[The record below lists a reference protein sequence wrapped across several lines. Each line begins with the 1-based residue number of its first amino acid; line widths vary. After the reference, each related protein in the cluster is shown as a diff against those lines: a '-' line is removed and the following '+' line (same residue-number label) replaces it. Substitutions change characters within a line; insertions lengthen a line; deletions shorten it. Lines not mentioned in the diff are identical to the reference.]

1 MGIRQ
6 WLGLAEP
13 KDDDDGA
20 DAVRR
25 IVERLEALPPEQARL
40 VAAFAYLL
48 GRVAN
53 ADLDFRPEE
62 VAEMERLV
70 QEAGGLDAGQA
81 VLAVQMAKQQN
92 QLFGGTEN
100 FLVARQFR
108 QLADAAVKQ
117 RLLRCLFAVAA
128 ADGSISAV
136 EDNEIS
142 RIAGEL
148 GVEPGQLA
156 ALRAEFRDRLAVL
169 NSPPSG

>member
-6 WLGLAEP
+6 WLGLDPAKNEQS
-13 KDDDDGA
+13 DSA
-20 DAVRR
+20 DSVRR
-25 IVERLEALPPEQARL
+25 IVESLDALPLEQAKL

-70 QEAGGLDAGQA
+70 RQQGGLDAEQA
-81 VLAVQMAKQQN
+81 VLVVQMAKQQN
-92 QLFGGTEN
+92 KLFGGTDN
-100 FLVARQFR
+100 FLVAREFR
-108 QLADAAVKQ
+108 QLADETMKQ

-142 RIAGEL
+142 RIAAEL
-148 GVEPGQLA
+148 GIEQKQLA
-156 ALRAEFRDRLAVL
+156 ATRAQFRNRLAVL
-169 NSPPSG
+169 RAPPG